1 MFLVVDLSI
10 YPGNIFSFILTIGL
24 LITRRRRQHLNLGKA
39 EYRCWDVA
47 VWISLLSGLYML
59 AMPWYP
65 PTTGADGGDV
75 SFWYATY
82 IVTGLAM

>member
-1 MFLVVDLSI
+1 V
-10 YPGNIFSFILTIGL
+10 TIGL
-24 LITRRRRQHLNLGKA
+24 LVTRRRRQRLNLGKS

-47 VWISLLSGLYML
+47 VGFSLVTNLYML